1 MVRRLMLRGMGIV
14 ITTWALA
21 MPGLATA
28 LAVGEH
34 ELHSYL
40 NEPLDL
46 QVSLSD
52 MGDLTEEQLR
62 VSLASDTDYQRAG
75 LDREALHG
83 DLRFNVE
90 LRGDGTGIL
99 TISTRQP
106 VREPFLSFLV
116 DYHWPAGRLLR
127 EYTVLLDPP
136 SYAAGFRSP
145 TVSAP
150 GSSQA
155 SAAAAPAPMASAP
168 PVSES
173 GATTAATPRPSAPA
187 ASGPARQA
195 SRPAGPRRTRTVR
208 AQDTLWRIASE
219 SRPDSSVSVQQMM
232 IVIQEMNPDAF
243 INGNL
248 NLVREG
254 AVLELPGEQ
263 EVREISTREA
273 LSRVAEQNRQW
284 RDMLQAQ
291 GLAVPAQRQLD
302 GTPRTIERG
311 TAGAAPDAGRVTLVT
326 PDAASGEGSGAGSS
340 AAGRAGGSAS
350 GNTAALQNELAIRD
364 EGLDQLRRENA
375 DLGARLDELEQQLQT
390 SEQILTLRNDQI
402 TRLQD
407 ELRRLQEERG
417 VSVSADLLAPA
428 PALEGFD
435 QAPAETAD
443 NDGAA
448 EAAAGSTSGDAVTA
462 TTAPGTAAGGTDA
475 DADATESVT
484 ETARSARPAPQP
496 VIPPQPALLEQLL
509 GNPLLLGG
517 LGLLLLLLI
526 LLAIR
531 ARRNKAAAVADEA
544 DLDAAAFAEED
555 FGDDDDFLP
564 ALGADDDDAPLMDE
578 PAEPE
583 QDPLEQADVF
593 IAYGQYPQALS
604 YLRSA
609 INTEPSRIDLKKRL
623 LDVLAES
630 NDTAGFQQEATKLAG
645 LNDELD
651 QHIAELRARNT
662 APDAAEEDI
671 SFDDLAMDLSDTGP
685 ATPSASGN
693 QPGTTADD
701 EHGAL
706 DFTAAGLADEGE
718 PLTLGDDELA
728 DFELE
733 LPEVEEQ
740 GTELEDETDDFSF
753 SLDDTPAPAKNDYS
767 LQDDG
772 LVEDGGL
779 SDEELSAGLSSQP
792 VLDLD
797 AELGTLDDDGSLDF
811 GELSLSGD
819 SDGIS
824 VGGDVEDSEAESIE
838 LSLGELAF
846 DDEPAATAEAAD
858 DTLELTLDEELSLD
872 DLGFEEASLDS
883 EGLVGDSLDNASLEN
898 KGAGDDSRDGEHL
911 DDTLSLSNDLTLDD
925 SAPAVAPA
933 ISSSTQAAPAVA
945 LPDEAGLGDDD
956 DFDFLGETDENATK
970 LDLAR
975 AYIDMGDT
983 EGARDILTEVLA
995 EGSEQQ
1001 QAEAQELLSQV
1012 G

>member
-1 MVRRLMLRGMGIV
+1 MRDSDMVRRLMLRGMGIV

-21 MPGLATA
+21 IPGLATA
-28 LAVGEH
+28 LGVGEH
-34 ELHSYL
+34 KLHSYL

-83 DLRFNVE
+83 DLRFTVE
-90 LRGDGTGIL
+90 LRGDGTGVL

-150 GSSQA
+150 GSSQ
-155 SAAAAPAPMASAP
+155 SGAAATPAPMASAP
-168 PVSES
+168 PASEKS
-173 GATTAATPRPSAPA
+173 GAATAATPRPSVPA
-187 ASGPARQA
+187 ASGAAQQA

-263 EVREISTREA
+263 EVREISTRDA
-273 LSRVAEQNRQW
+273 LTRVAEQNRQW
-284 RDMLQAQ
+284 RDMLQAR

-340 AAGRAGGSAS
+340 DAGRAGGSAS

-364 EGLDQLRRENA
+364 EGLDQLRRENT

-417 VSVSADLLAPA
+417 VAVSADLLAPA

-435 QAPAETAD
+435 EAPAETAA

-448 EAAAGSTSGDAVTA
+448 EAAAGSASGDAVAA
-462 TTAPGTAAGGTDA
+462 TTAPGTATGGTSA
-475 DADATESVT
+475 DTNATENTIESTT
-484 ETARSARPAPQP
+484 ETARPRPAPQP
-496 VIPPQPALLEQLL
+496 VIPPQPTLLEQLL

-531 ARRNKAAAVADEA
+531 ARRNKAAVVADDA

-578 PAEPE
+578 PAEQE

-662 APDAAEEDI
+662 AHDTAEEEI

-693 QPGTTADD
+693 EPDATADGD
-701 EHGAL
+701 HGAL
-706 DFTAAGLADEGE
+706 DFTAAGLAEE
-718 PLTLGDDELA
+718 SELLTLGDDELA

-733 LPEVEEQ
+733 LPTIEEQ
-740 GTELEDETDDFSF
+740 SADQLKDETDDFSF
-753 SLDDTPAPAKNDYS
+753 SLDDAAAPAKNDDS
-767 LQDDG
+767 LHSSG
-772 LVEDGGL
+772 LADDGGL

-819 SDGIS
+819 SDGLS
-824 VGGDVEDSEAESIE
+824 LADDEGSDAESIE
-838 LSLGELAF
+838 LSLGDLTF
-846 DDEPAATAEAAD
+846 DDAPAATAEAAD
-858 DTLELTLDEELSLD
+858 DTLELTLDDELSLD
-872 DLGFEEASLDS
+872 DLGFDDASFDS
-883 EGLVGDSLDNASLEN
+883 VSLEN
-898 KGAGDDSRDGEHL
+898 KGAADDGRDDERL
-911 DDTLSLSNDLTLDD
+911 DDTLTLDSDLALDD
-925 SAPAVAPA
+925 SAPATAPA
-933 ISSSTQAAPAVA
+933 VSSSTQAAPAVA